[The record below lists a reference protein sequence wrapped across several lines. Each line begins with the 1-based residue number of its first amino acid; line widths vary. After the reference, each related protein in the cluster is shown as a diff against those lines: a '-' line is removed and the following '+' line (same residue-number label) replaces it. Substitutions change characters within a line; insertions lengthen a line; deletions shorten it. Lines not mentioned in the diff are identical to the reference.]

1 MVLYI
6 LFHWLGPPVLS
17 HLMFC
22 THYCVWRYIP
32 AVSVERDV
40 LHIHL
45 LLHHHVLPIM
55 NSQIILEKKKK
66 YSWRNQAPWLQTI
79 LWSYSSQDSMVL
91 AQNQKFR
98 SMDQD
103 SKPRDMVQCTYGHL
117 IYEKGGKNI
126 SMQWRKDSLF
136 NKWCWENLIVSC
148 KRMKLEHSPI
158 PYTKINSKWMM
169 TWM

>member
-6 LFHWLGPPVLS
+6 LFHWLAPPVLS

-22 THYCVWRYIP
+22 MHYCVWRYIP
-32 AVSVERDV
+32 VVSVERDV

-45 LLHHHVLPIM
+45 LLHHLVLPIR
-55 NSQIILEKKKK
+55 NSQIILEEKKN
-66 YSWRNQAPWLQTI
+66 SWRNQAPWLQTI
-79 LWSYSSQDSMVL
+79 LQSYSNQYSMIL

-103 SKPRDMVQCTYGHL
+103 SKPSDMVQCTYGHL

-126 SMQWRKDSLF
+126 SMQCRKDSLF
-136 NKWCWENLIVSC
+136 NKWCW
-148 KRMKLEHSPI
+148 
-158 PYTKINSKWMM
+158 
-169 TWM
+169 